1 MRSGKLHPA
10 KRIGIDLLIIICVYL
25 FVSLITCI
33 FMFISKNPT
42 GNIFPLSLASFLGS
56 GAISGFI
63 LGKFNKESK
72 LPALISSLIFALM
85 LMIAGLLSSG
95 KLIAIL
101 LNLLAYVMI
110 FNLLLFLSQVKKKR
124 RRAR

>member
-1 MRSGKLHPA
+1 MRSGKINPV
-10 KRIGIDLLIIICVYL
+10 KRIGINLLIIICVYL

-42 GNIFPLSLASFLGS
+42 GNIYPISLASFLGS

-63 LGKFNKESK
+63 LGKFNKEYRIS
-72 LPALISSLIFALM
+72 ATISSLIFGL
-85 LMIAGLLSSG
+85 LLVIAGLLSSG
-95 KLIAIL
+95 KFLAIL
-101 LNLLAYVMI
+101 LNALAFIII

>member
-1 MRSGKLHPA
+1 MRSGKIHPV
-10 KRIGIDLLIIICVYL
+10 KRIGINLLIIICVYL

-42 GNIFPLSLASFLGS
+42 GNIYPISLASFLGS

-63 LGKFNKESK
+63 LGKFNKEYRIS
-72 LPALISSLIFALM
+72 ATISSLIFSL
-85 LMIAGLLSSG
+85 LLVIAGLLSSG
-95 KLIAIL
+95 KFLAIL
-101 LNLLAYVMI
+101 LNALAFIII